1 MEKSMLDVAYEIV
14 SQRTEPITFKELVA
28 QIVAELNLSEE
39 ECAKRISRFYTNL
52 MLDGR
57 FVTLGEN
64 TWDLRSRNKF
74 EKVHIDMND
83 VYKDEDEDEENEDED
98 EDFNDEDSSKD
109 DLYNDELKKSD
120 IIIDA
125 DEEMEGE

>member
-83 VYKDEDEDEENEDED
+83 VYKDEENEDED
-98 EDFNDEDSSKD
+98 EYFDDEDSSED

-120 IIIDA
+120 IIIDT

>member
-14 SQRTEPITFKELVA
+14 LQRTEPITFKELVA

-83 VYKDEDEDEENEDED
+83 VYKDEENEDED
-98 EDFNDEDSSKD
+98 EDFNDEDSYED

>member
-1 MEKSMLDVAYEIV
+1 MEKSMLDHAYEIISAEDNPV
-14 SQRTEPITFKELVA
+14 KFQDLVDK
-28 QIVAELNLSEE
+28 IGEKLNLSD
-39 ECAKRISRFYTNL
+39 ADLKSKLARFYTNL

-83 VYKDEDEDEENEDED
+83 VYKEDEEETEEVEEEADVIVDVRDDED
-98 EDFNDEDSSKD
+98 VFTETGLKKGDS
-109 DLYNDELKKSD
+109 LPIDEL
-120 IIIDA
+120 
-125 DEEMEGE
+125 EGE

>member
-98 EDFNDEDSSKD
+98 EDFNDEDMLNVYFAD
-109 DLYNDELKKSD
+109 DDTDGIHIPRTIRFPKNRD
-120 IIIDA
+120 
-125 DEEMEGE
+125 